1 MGATENGTV
10 IDSGVIN
17 ESIEPNETKTV
28 NIPYTLD
35 NPTAGSEY
43 FLNITVT
50 LKEDT
55 DFQKCRTRNCAHE
68 QFKVA
73 ESRNNTAPI
82 ISGGITTSDN
92 ANEISVT
99 GENFEFTVNKTTGQ
113 IENYTYNNDV
123 LIKNGPVGN
132 YWRARLDNDKTS
144 SSDAKKGNFLKRVG
158 RLQWIL

>member
-1 MGATENGTV
+1 MKQ
-10 IDSGVIN
+10 
-17 ESIEPNETKTV
+17 KTV

-35 NPTAGSEY
+35 NLTAGSEY

-55 DFQKCRTRNCAHE
+55 DFRNAGHEIAHE

-123 LIKNGPVGN
+123 LIKNDPVGN

-144 SSDAKKGNFLKRVG
+144 SSDAKKGNILKRVG